1 MCAQKEG
8 TQVLITLLL
17 GKINEIYSNKAHIL
31 LLNNRIYPG
40 ISPAAKFFVGSEKTI
55 LLLLFSCVFQ
65 RYALLQYPYLVNFVL
80 RTPVWRELS
89 VYHCCPGLSI
99 KNVSVR
105 EFAVKF

>member
-17 GKINEIYSNKAHIL
+17 GKISKIYSNKAHIL

-55 LLLLFSCVFQ
+55 LLLLFF
-65 RYALLQYPYLVNFVL
+65 
-80 RTPVWRELS
+80 
-89 VYHCCPGLSI
+89 
-99 KNVSVR
+99 
-105 EFAVKF
+105 